1 MEKFTPHLV
10 GKSGDSLREAFGR
23 SLTEYARVH
32 KDVVLLDADIAG
44 GTGAHHFRSELPD
57 RFLQMG
63 IAEQNMMG
71 VAAGLS
77 DRMLRPVVT
86 TFAAFSLRGI
96 EQVRLSIAYAQR
108 NVKIFASH
116 PGLDVGPDGAS
127 AQCLEDIAMF
137 RSIPNM
143 TVISPADPVQ
153 MEAAVPRIMELAG
166 PVYVRTGRSA
176 AHRIN
181 HELMSDFEVGKGQLL
196 KSGEDLTIVA
206 CGVQVARALVA
217 AEKLKESG
225 IDARVINIHTIKPLD
240 VDLLTKAAQETGA
253 LVVTEDHSIFGGLY
267 GAVAECVGK
276 QWPVPLASVC
286 VSDRFGESGEPDE
299 LAEKYGLSP
308 DHIFDAARQLINHKV
323 RQ

>member
-1 MEKFTPHLV
+1 MKKFAPNLV
-10 GKSGDSLREAFGR
+10 GNSGDSLREAFGR
-23 SLTEYARVH
+23 SLTEYARAH
-32 KDVVLLDADIAG
+32 EDVVLLDADIAG
-44 GTGAHHFRSELPD
+44 GTGAHHFRSAFPD

-63 IAEQNMMG
+63 IAEQNMMC

-153 MEAAVPRIMELAG
+153 MEAAVPKIMETRG
-166 PVYVRTGRSA
+166 PVYVRTGRSPA
-176 AHRIN
+176 KRIK
-181 HELMSDFEVGKGQLL
+181 HQLMLEFDLGKGQILH
-196 KSGEDLTIVA
+196 SGTDITIVA

-217 AEKLKESG
+217 SDMLKEKG
-225 IDARVINIHTIKPLD
+225 VNARVINIHTIKPID
-240 VDLLTKAAQETGA
+240 AELLIQAARETKA
-253 LVVTEDHSIFGGLY
+253 LVVTEDHNIFGGLF
-267 GAVAECVGK
+267 GAVAECVAK
-276 QWPVPLASVC
+276 HCPVPVISVG
-286 VSDRFGESGEPDE
+286 VDDTFGESGEPEE
-299 LAEKYGLSP
+299 LASKYGISSL
-308 DHIFDAARQLINHKV
+308 HISNAAFQLFQKKG
-323 RQ
+323 